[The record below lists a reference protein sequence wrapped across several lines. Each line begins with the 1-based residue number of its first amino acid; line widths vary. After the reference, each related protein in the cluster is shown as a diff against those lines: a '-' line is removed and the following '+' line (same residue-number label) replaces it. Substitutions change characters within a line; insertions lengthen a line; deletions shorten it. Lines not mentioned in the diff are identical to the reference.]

1 MSREVYFP
9 TWKMKRKPT
18 ILQKRN
24 VMKVKHFLHH
34 LLFPRESNNHRS
46 KLLHH
51 DSIFFVV
58 ALFVFLGSVLGTVHK
73 SHPQVLGISSNISA
87 GDLLTFTNQKRQE
100 NGLKPLAMNAQLSQA
115 AEQKASHMFANNY
128 WAHVAPDGTTPWYFI
143 KNSGYEY
150 LYAGENLARGFTTAS
165 AVVDAWMASPT
176 HRENMLSSNYDDVGF
191 AIQTGTLTGSE
202 TILVVQELGRQY
214 GAKSEVANVGSA
226 QVTPS
231 PTPVVVA
238 VASPVPTKAVL
249 PTVTPTVLPTA
260 TPTPESK
267 QPSAGVASVANQPL
281 FDSKSLTKNIALG
294 VLVLF
299 LIVLIVDA
307 IIIERK
313 NIARVVAHNV
323 DHIIFLAI
331 MILVVIIIGRGLIL

>member
-1 MSREVYFP
+1 MKNGTLYVY
-9 TWKMKRKPT
+9 THLMKWKA
-18 ILQKRN
+18 
-24 VMKVKHFLHH
+24 KVKHFVHH

-51 DSIFFVV
+51 DSLFFIIG
-58 ALFVFLGSVLGTVHK
+58 LFIFLGSVIGNVQNTY
-73 SHPQVLGISSNISA
+73 PQVLGITANISTQ
-87 GDLLTFTNQKRQE
+87 DLLTFTNQKRQE
-100 NGLKPLAMNAQLSQA
+100 SGLKPLVMNSQLAQA
-115 AEQKASHMFANNY
+115 AEQKATHMFANNY
-128 WAHVAPDGTTPWYFI
+128 WAHVAPDGTTPWFFI

-165 AVVDAWMASPT
+165 DVVNAWMNSPT
-176 HRENMLSSNYDDVGF
+176 HRENMLSSNYDEVGF

-214 GAKSEVANVGSA
+214 GGQSASADVGAA
-226 QVTPS
+226 QAT

-238 VASPVPTKAVL
+238 VISPVPTHSVSSGQAAVL
-249 PTVTPTVLPTA
+249 PTAAPTVQPTVTPTP
-260 TPTPESK
+260 
-267 QPSAGVASVANQPL
+267 QPDQPASVASVANRPL

-307 IIIERK
+307 IIVERK
-313 NIARVVAHNV
+313 SIARIVAHNA
-323 DHIIFLAI
+323 DHILFLLI
-331 MILVVIIIGRGLIL
+331 IVLVVIIIGKGWVL